1 MKKSVAVGLLLVGI
15 ALGCGASAVAPMRNT
30 FAQTQGRWGCYVVD
44 RFPDAQ
50 DAASWDGAARVTD
63 GLNQVAKHVPAGAIK
78 AARRVGLHVA
88 CPPAPV
94 PPRAGAA
101 SAIFCL
107 DGRRR
112 WRPCCEAWLSTLAR
126 AS

>member
-30 FAQTQGRWGCYVVD
+30 FVQTQGRWGCYVVD

-63 GLNQVAKHVPAGAIK
+63 GLTKSPNTF
-78 AARRVGLHVA
+78 
-88 CPPAPV
+88 PPAPS
-94 PPRAGAA
+94 RQ
-101 SAIFCL
+101 L
-107 DGRRR
+107 D
-112 WRPCCEAWLSTLAR
+112 AWDCT
-126 AS
+126 